1 MRSNRAD
8 EPPAAAASDPRD
20 PRPGRRAAALAVQDL
35 RQVYGDRIA
44 LDGVGW
50 QAAAGETVCLLGHS
64 GCGKTTLLRLIAGL
78 ESPTAGRVL
87 LDGEEVSGP
96 QRHVAPERRGIG
108 LVFQDY
114 ALFPHL
120 SVRANVQFGLREGSA
135 AARRATALA
144 ALARVGMQ
152 SHAEA
157 FPHTLSGGEQQRV
170 ALARALAPQPRLLLM
185 DEPFSNLD
193 RRLRD
198 QVREDT
204 LAVLREAGTT
214 AVIVTHDPEEALRIA
229 DRIVLMRHGRVEQS
243 DTPEALYRV
252 PATLFAARFFC
263 DLNEIPAVCRDG
275 AVVTPLGRFDAPGLP
290 DGAAMRVCVRPQDLT
305 PGDAPGAVH
314 GRVIERVFLGESEQ
328 LQIALDGLAQPLRL
342 RRHAA
347 GAPLQPGAAL
357 RLAVDPARVL
367 IYPEMPS
374 PSPR

>member
-8 EPPAAAASDPRD
+8 DPPAAAASDRRD
-20 PRPGRRAAALAVQDL
+20 PQPGRHAAALAVQDL
-35 RQVYGDRIA
+35 RQVYGTHAA
-44 LDGVGW
+44 LDGVSW

-87 LDGEEVSGP
+87 LDGMEVSGP
-96 QRHVAPERRGIG
+96 RHHVPAERRGVG

-120 SVRANVQFGLREGSA
+120 SVLANVQFGLRGDGA
-135 AARRATALA
+135 AVRRATALD
-144 ALARVGMQ
+144 ALARVGLQ
-152 SHAEA
+152 NHADA
-157 FPHTLSGGEQQRV
+157 YPHMLSGGEQQRV

-229 DRIVLMRHGRVEQS
+229 DRIVLMRQGRIEQS
-243 DTPEALYRV
+243 DTPEALYRA
-252 PATLFAARFFC
+252 PASLFAARFFC
-263 DLNEIPAVCRDG
+263 DLNEIPATCRDG

-290 DGAAMRVCVRPQDLT
+290 DGTAVRVCVRPQDLST
-305 PGDAPGAVH
+305 GNATGAVAAH
-314 GRVIERVFLGESEQ
+314 VIGRVFLGESEQ
-328 LQIALDGLAQPLRL
+328 LDLALDGLARPLRL
-342 RRHAA
+342 RRRAC
-347 GAPLQPGAAL
+347 GAPLRPGTAL
-357 RLAVDPARVL
+357 RLAVDPAHVL
-367 IYPEMPS
+367 IYPETPS

>member
-1 MRSNRAD
+1 MEN
-8 EPPAAAASDPRD
+8 
-20 PRPGRRAAALAVQDL
+20 L
-35 RQVYGDRIA
+35 RQVYGDRVA
-44 LDGVGW
+44 LDGVSW

-96 QRHVAPERRGIG
+96 RRHLAAEHRGIG

-120 SVRANVQFGLREGSA
+120 SVLANVQFGLREGRA
-135 AARRATALA
+135 AARRAIALA
-144 ALARVGMQ
+144 ALARVGLQ
-152 SHAEA
+152 THADA
-157 FPHTLSGGEQQRV
+157 YPHTLSGGEQQRV

-204 LAVLREAGTT
+204 LAVLCEAGTT

-229 DRIVLMRHGRVEQS
+229 DRIVLLRRGRVEQD
-243 DTPEALYRV
+243 DTPETLYRT

-275 AVVTPLGRFDAPGLP
+275 AVATPLGRFAAPDFA
-290 DGAAMRVCVRPQDLT
+290 DGTAVRVCVRPQDLA
-305 PGDAPGAVH
+305 PADAPDAVR
-314 GRVIERVFLGESEQ
+314 GQVIERVFLGESEQ

-347 GAPLQPGAAL
+347 GTPLRPGTAL
-357 RLAVDPARVL
+357 GLAVDAAHVL
-367 IYPEMPS
+367 IYPAAPS
-374 PSPR
+374 PFPR

>member
-8 EPPAAAASDPRD
+8 EPPPAAAFDRRD
-20 PRPGRRAAALAVQDL
+20 PRRDQPAAALAVQDL
-35 RQVYGDRIA
+35 RQVYGARIA
-44 LDGVGW
+44 LDGVSW

-96 QRHVAPERRGIG
+96 QRHLAPERRGIG

-120 SVRANVQFGLREGSA
+120 SVLANVQFGLREGSA
-135 AARRATALA
+135 AARRAIALA
-144 ALARVGMQ
+144 ALTRVGMQ
-152 SHAEA
+152 AHAEA

-193 RRLRD
+193 GRLRD
-198 QVREDT
+198 QVRDDT

-229 DRIVLMRHGRVEQS
+229 DRIVLMRHGRIEQS
-243 DTPEALYRV
+243 DTPEALYRA

-263 DLNEIPAVCRDG
+263 DLNEMPAACRDG
-275 AVVTPLGRFDAPGLP
+275 AVATPLGRFDAPGFAE
-290 DGAAMRVCVRPQDLT
+290 GAAVRVCVRPQDLS
-305 PGDAPGAVH
+305 PSEAPGAVR

-328 LQIALDGLAQPLRL
+328 LAIALDGLAQPLRL
-342 RRHAA
+342 RRRAA
-347 GAPLQPGAAL
+347 DASLRPGAAL
-357 RLAVDPARVL
+357 TLAAEHVL
-367 IYPEMPS
+367 LYPDLPS

>member
-20 PRPGRRAAALAVQDL
+20 PRRDRHAAALAVQDL
-35 RQVYGDRIA
+35 RQVYGARIA

-120 SVRANVQFGLREGSA
+120 SVLANVQFGLRERGA
-135 AARRATALA
+135 VARRATALA
-144 ALARVGMQ
+144 ALTRVGMQ

-229 DRIVLMRHGRVEQS
+229 DRIVLMRQGRIEQS
-243 DTPEALYRV
+243 DTPEALYHA

-275 AVVTPLGRFDAPGLP
+275 AVVTPLGRFDAPDFP
-290 DGAAMRVCVRPQDLT
+290 DGAAVRVCVRPQDLA
-305 PGDAPGAVH
+305 PGDAPDAVR
-314 GRVIERVFLGESEQ
+314 GRVIARMFLGESEQ
-328 LQIALDGLAQPLRL
+328 LQIAVDGLAQPLRL
-342 RRHAA
+342 RRRATD
-347 GAPLQPGAAL
+347 APILPGAAL
-357 RLAVDPARVL
+357 TLAATRVL
-367 IYPEMPS
+367 LYPDPPS